1 MLAVVI
7 ILGILGT
14 GIILFNPFF
23 GLVCTVALIPQSLL
37 PALSNM
43 LLGAFTL
50 ITPIKIVGGLT
61 FLATFLKQMVGGK
74 SWSFMGTSGFRW
86 YLVFLIYVF
95 INGFAMPSAFTR
107 ESFTAYSSFAMLG
120 FCILALVNTPARAKK
135 LVWAALISVWLASLN
150 SIYNHFTYDAY
161 SQMMGRISGG
171 AYGPNE
177 FAIGILPFIGLS
189 FYAVFSEKKILLKIL
204 LSIISLTLTIALILT
219 LSRGGLAGFVGMSL
233 FSVFRAKRKFL
244 AVIFIVILGIALVN
258 FLPQDFY
265 ERIEKTR
272 LEDTYD
278 EAIGSTVRRYYLAKA
293 AWEMYLD
300 YPVFGMGLGNY
311 YYNCRLYYPL
321 VGGRAHNMYLEI
333 MAEMGTVGLLLFM
346 SVILSAFKSINRVIK
361 SDTELSHYGRGL
373 FVGLTGFLISAIFL
387 HAQVEKSLWLSVLLA
402 LALGRLVTSKKGTT

>member
-86 YLVFLIYVF
+86 YVVFLIYVF

-135 LVWAALISVWLASLN
+135 LVWAALISVWIVSLN
-150 SIYNHFTYDAY
+150 SIYNYFSGSSMAR
-161 SQMMGRISGG
+161 MSGG

-177 FAIGILPFIGLS
+177 FAIGIPA
-189 FYAVFSEKKILLKIL
+189 FYRFE
-204 LSIISLTLTIALILT
+204 
-219 LSRGGLAGFVGMSL
+219 
-233 FSVFRAKRKFL
+233 FL
-244 AVIFIVILGIALVN
+244 
-258 FLPQDFY
+258 Y
-265 ERIEKTR
+265 RI
-272 LEDTYD
+272 
-278 EAIGSTVRRYYLAKA
+278 
-293 AWEMYLD
+293 
-300 YPVFGMGLGNY
+300 
-311 YYNCRLYYPL
+311 
-321 VGGRAHNMYLEI
+321 
-333 MAEMGTVGLLLFM
+333 
-346 SVILSAFKSINRVIK
+346 
-361 SDTELSHYGRGL
+361 
-373 FVGLTGFLISAIFL
+373 
-387 HAQVEKSLWLSVLLA
+387 Q
-402 LALGRLVTSKKGTT
+402 